1 MGGED
6 YAGLSPEEIEA
17 IKGDDEGGDDAITDD
32 TAGKG
37 RESGDG
43 EAVEQG
49 DSDLEGDKGEKEEA
63 PDSDAK
69 GDSPKND
76 GKEGVETA
84 VKKDKDVA
92 DDPETE
98 ASQEQRPFAPKFA
111 GGDQAR
117 IDQLKTEL
125 DDAKKKFDEGE
136 IDYAV
141 FNLSKDAY
149 NEAKW
154 KADFAQEV
162 NSNMQDE
169 RWAWE
174 QERFLDDNRSFRD
187 NALLNSAFVNAV
199 NTIIASEVS
208 ATLTDREVLVKAKEE
223 VSADIRA
230 LTGQTESP
238 ADKKES
244 AKSKAVSDAKKKQ
257 ADRSKIPI
265 DISDIPSAEENNE
278 VSEFANIDKL
288 SGEAYQTALDN
299 MTPTQLARYEDS

>member
-1 MGGED
+1 
-6 YAGLSPEEIEA
+6 
-17 IKGDDEGGDDAITDD
+17 
-32 TAGKG
+32 
-37 RESGDG
+37 
-43 EAVEQG
+43 V
-49 DSDLEGDKGEKEEA
+49 
-63 PDSDAK
+63 
-69 GDSPKND
+69 D
-76 GKEGVETA
+76 GKEKAGDDGLQGEGDGGEKTSRGEGEIESSEDDSKKGVET
-84 VKKDKDVA
+84 VPEPDK
-92 DDPETE
+92 ETAE
-98 ASQEQRPFAPKFA
+98 EEGSDEGQEQRPFVPKFA
-111 GGDQAR
+111 GGDQDK
-117 IDQLKTEL
+117 IDRLKTDL

-136 IDYAV
+136 IDYEA
-141 FNLSKDAY
+141 FNVTKDIY
-149 NEAKW
+149 NEARW
-154 KADFAQEV
+154 KADFTQEI
-162 NSNMQDE
+162 NANMQDE